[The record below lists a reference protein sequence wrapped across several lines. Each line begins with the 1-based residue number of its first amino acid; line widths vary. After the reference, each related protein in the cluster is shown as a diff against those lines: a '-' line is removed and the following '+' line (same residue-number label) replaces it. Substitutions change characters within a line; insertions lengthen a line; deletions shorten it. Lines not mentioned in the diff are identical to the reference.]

1 MDEVKKVF
9 HEEFGQNDFC
19 DDLFDQLNGKHLSDP
34 EIYAFLKTKNMLK
47 SEFTLTMTFEDV
59 LKFFDPTITF
69 EERLRFICRLG
80 KKNNLKKKT

>member
-34 EIYAFLKTKNMLK
+34 EIYAFLKTKKHAEKRIYL
-47 SEFTLTMTFEDV
+47 
-59 LKFFDPTITF
+59 
-69 EERLRFICRLG
+69 
-80 KKNNLKKKT
+80 NNDL